1 MASANSQFLPKRM
14 ADAYFTGA
22 FKTMLVD
29 AVPTDADMD
38 TKQFR
43 SDVTNEVA
51 PSGSY
56 AAGGASVSVVSV
68 VSDPA
73 NNRIVVTFS
82 APAAF
87 TGATISA
94 AGRWIYK
101 DKGSAGADELCHFID
116 FGGMK
121 TSTNGTFTVTVGLPH
136 YINR

>member
-14 ADAYFTGA
+14 ADAYFAGT
-22 FKTMLVD
+22 FKTLLVS
-29 AVPTDADMD
+29 AVPTDSDMD

-43 SDVTNEVA
+43 SDISNEVSA
-51 PSGSY
+51 SGSY
-56 AAGGASVSVVSV
+56 PTGGVVVSVVSV
-68 VSDPA
+68 ASDAA

-101 DKGSAGADELCHFID
+101 DMGSAGADELCHFID
-116 FGGMK
+116 FGGVK
-121 TSTNGTFTVTVGLPH
+121 VSTDGTFTVTVGNPL